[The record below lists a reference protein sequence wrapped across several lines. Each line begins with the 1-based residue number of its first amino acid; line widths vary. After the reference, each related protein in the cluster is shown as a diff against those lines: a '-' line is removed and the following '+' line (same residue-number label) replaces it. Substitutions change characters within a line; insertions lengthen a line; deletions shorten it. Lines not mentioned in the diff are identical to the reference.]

1 MKKNIFNQSIKYYI
15 KTFIVNILI
24 MIIIDFLSIKYNLI
38 YFPMKSFKNII
49 IIQIF
54 TIYIFTLVQCAEF
67 SQILKEEA

>member
-1 MKKNIFNQSIKYYI
+1 MEKNIFNQSIKYYI

-24 MIIIDFLSIKYNLI
+24 MILFDFLSINYNLV
-38 YFPMKSFKNII
+38 YFPIESFRNII

-67 SQILKEEA
+67 TQVLKEEA